1 MVAVAVAA
9 VDGVFYMLSAVHTVG
24 IDELLWHVK
33 MGVV

>member
-1 MVAVAVAA
+1 MAVAA
-9 VDGVFYMLSAVHTVG
+9 VDGVFHMLSAVHKVG